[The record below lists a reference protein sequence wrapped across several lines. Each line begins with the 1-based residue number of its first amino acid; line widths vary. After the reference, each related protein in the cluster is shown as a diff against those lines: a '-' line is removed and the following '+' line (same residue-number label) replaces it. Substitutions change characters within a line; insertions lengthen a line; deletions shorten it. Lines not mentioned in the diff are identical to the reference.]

1 VSHQAIEL
9 IKEPMTDES
18 GPPGYFI
25 ALDLETTGLWAA
37 TDRVV
42 EIAAVR
48 FRGTGE
54 EINFFQSLVNPEQPV
69 SPGAFAVHGLSDEE
83 LAKARPAREV
93 LPEFLAFLGDPQSCR
108 LIAHNASFDAGFL
121 GSELR
126 RAGLALP
133 GHSLYD
139 TLALSRARLPMLES
153 HRLNSIAR
161 HFGLDPA
168 GAHRAMA
175 DSLLVKAIWL
185 LLGGHRE
192 CDSSISFRMF
202 DARKAVALPEGWEA
216 LEQAVLRGCVLRI
229 AYEGGTRGTAPRSIT
244 PRRLESRGGSTFLV
258 AHCHLDS
265 LEKSFRVDRILSL
278 EFTSEAGHE
287 LVRVERR
294 PSGG

>member
-1 VSHQAIEL
+1 MS
-9 IKEPMTDES
+9 DES
-18 GPPGYFI
+18 GPPGHFI

-37 TDRVV
+37 TDRIV

-48 FRGTGE
+48 FRETGE
-54 EINFFQSLVNPEQPV
+54 ATGSFQSLVNPEQPV
-69 SPGAFAVHGLSDEE
+69 SPGAYAVHGLSDQE
-83 LAKARPAREV
+83 LSQARPARLV
-93 LPEFLAFLGDPQSCR
+93 LPEFLAFLGDPGTSR

-126 RAGLALP
+126 RAGLEVP
-133 GHSLYD
+133 GHSVYD
-139 TLALSRARLPMLES
+139 ALALSRSRLPMLES
-153 HRLNSIAR
+153 HRLDSISR

-175 DSLLVKAIWL
+175 DSLLVKEIWL
-185 LLGGHRE
+185 RLGGHLE
-192 CDSSISFRMF
+192 CNRSVSFRMF

-216 LEQAVLRGCVLRI
+216 LEQAVERGCDLRI
-229 AYEGGTRGTAPRSIT
+229 EYGGGTRGTAPRSIT

-278 EFTSEAGHE
+278 EFTSETSKE
-287 LVRVERR
+287 PVRVERR
-294 PSGG
+294 ATGG

>member
-1 VSHQAIEL
+1 MNSGHQAISSRSTW
-9 IKEPMTDES
+9 KQPDCGRRPTGS
-18 GPPGYFI
+18 SRSRPCGFARPGKRSAFSSRSS
-25 ALDLETTGLWAA
+25 TRNNRSR
-37 TDRVV
+37 RVLM
-42 EIAAVR
+42 R
-48 FRGTGE
+48 FT
-54 EINFFQSLVNPEQPV
+54 V
-69 SPGAFAVHGLSDEE
+69 SPTKSWPRLG
-83 LAKARPAREV
+83 RPAR
-93 LPEFLAFLGDPQSCR
+93 SCRSSWRFWAIPSSSR

-126 RAGLALP
+126 RAGLDVP

-139 TLALSRARLPMLES
+139 TLALSRSRLPMLES
-153 HRLNSIAR
+153 HRLDSIAR

-175 DSLLVKAIWL
+175 DSLLVKEIWL
-185 LLGGHRE
+185 RLGGHRE
-192 CDSSISFRMF
+192 CDRSISFRMF

-216 LEQAVLRGCVLRI
+216 LEQAVERGCDLRI
-229 AYEGGTRGTAPRSIT
+229 EYEGGTRGTAPRSIT

-278 EFTSEAGHE
+278 EFTSETGQE

-294 PSGG
+294 ASGG